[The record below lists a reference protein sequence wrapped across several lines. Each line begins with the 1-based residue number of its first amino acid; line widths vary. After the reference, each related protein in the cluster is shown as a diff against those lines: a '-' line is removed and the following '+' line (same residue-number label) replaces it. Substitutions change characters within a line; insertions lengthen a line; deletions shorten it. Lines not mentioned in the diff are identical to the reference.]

1 MKEFNLLNCI
11 GKALNS
17 PETQRLLNI
26 TNIPEEKLQR
36 SVHAFTTFG
45 ISKYVEL
52 HFQKAT
58 IIQLYLEDES
68 KYIQET
74 FKPLINQ
81 MLEEP
86 NNMLFL
92 EAILINNNSLFEL
105 GYHLPV
111 SIKINKSTKE
121 ELLNILG
128 EPYLVNTMFNSVG
141 WRINDY
147 NFACG
152 FDEANDILM
161 DITISIF

>member
-1 MKEFNLLNCI
+1 M
-11 GKALNS
+11 
-17 PETQRLLNI
+17 
-26 TNIPEEKLQR
+26 
-36 SVHAFTTFG
+36 
-45 ISKYVEL
+45 
-52 HFQKAT
+52 
-58 IIQLYLEDES
+58 YLEDES

-81 MLEEP
+81 MLEER

-128 EPYLVNTMFNSVG
+128 EPYLVNNMFNSVG

-152 FDEANDILM
+152 FEEENDILM